1 MDVNENINEKW
12 IQKRRTTF
20 KVIMYI
26 YFIMGVENSANIA
39 TLWIYLTTLMDTKHP
54 AVFYGLINAS
64 FYIPT
69 LLISAAVS
77 RWADKTR
84 RFKLCLTVIIY
95 INMSGSILYLIPF
108 SPYFALCGKFFQGFC
123 LVLLPLMTAEVARS
137 YHSDVLQHKIA
148 VLSGIYTFG
157 FSIGPVIPTIFEKVD
172 FWIGGVHIA
181 YGNISGL
188 VVLMLLIVLQVLIAL
203 FSHSLSK
210 EYDLK
215 QNNEELTKLN
225 EIDVNDENK
234 SWIGVMKNVATKP
247 DISFMIFLSIYA
259 TYLEIALFR
268 MLPIIILEHLHYGTI
283 IVNISFIGFS
293 CMNIILLAI
302 MVICKIN
309 DRYVFYC
316 GFFSLVTIIV
326 MAGAIFTFS
335 LHLKNIG
342 INAIALITFLL
353 VFGCFVLGDDI
364 FNTVVC
370 AKLTS
375 SCNQGYV
382 GSIREFFKQLGS
394 ITGAYTAVYLS
405 NNLVLF
411 CTLLVVTA
419 LILIFIMLLRKNI
432 LMYPKPVV

>member
-12 IQKRRTTF
+12 IQKRRTTYM
-20 KVIMYI
+20 VIMYL
-26 YFIMGVENSANIA
+26 YFIMGFENSANIA
-39 TLWIYLTTLMDTKHP
+39 TLWIYITTLMDTKHP
-54 AVFYGLINAS
+54 EVFYGLINAA

-108 SPYFALCGKFFQGFC
+108 SPYFALFGKFFQGFC
-123 LVLLPLMTAEVARS
+123 MVLCPMVVAEVARS
-137 YHSDVLQHKIA
+137 YHSDVLQHKLA

-188 VVLMLLIVLQVLIAL
+188 VVLMLLIVLQILIAL
-203 FSHSLSK
+203 FSHNLSK

-215 QNNEELTKLN
+215 QNTQESTKTN

-234 SWIGVMKNVATKP
+234 SWMCVMKNVATNP
-247 DISFMIFLSIYA
+247 DISFMIFLSFYA

-268 MLPIIILEHLHYGTI
+268 MLPIIILDHLHYGNI
-283 IVNISFIGFS
+283 IVNICFVGYS
-293 CMNIILLAI
+293 CMNITLLAI
-302 MVICKIN
+302 IVVFKIN
-309 DRYVFYC
+309 DRYLFYC
-316 GFFSLVTIIV
+316 GLFSLVTIIV

-342 INAIALITFLL
+342 INATALITFLV
-353 VFGCFVLGDDI
+353 VFGCFVLGEST
-364 FNTVVC
+364 FNKVVC
-370 AKLTS
+370 AKLTR
-375 SCNQGYV
+375 SCNQAYV
-382 GSIREFFKQLGS
+382 GSIREFFKRLGS
-394 ITGAYTAVYLS
+394 ITGAYTAFYVS
-405 NNLVLF
+405 NNLLLF
-411 CTLLVVTA
+411 CILLVVTA
-419 LILIFIMLLRKNI
+419 IILIFIMLLRKNI
-432 LMYPKPVV
+432 LMCPKPVV